1 MGFSTTLRNLSVG
14 FKILAIVGVCMAGLV
29 AVASVSIYQMA
40 RIGSEIEAITEQD
53 IPLTGILTAITVHQ
67 LEQAI
72 SFERAA
78 RYGEAM
84 ARDPQAGEQFR
95 HARETFEEL
104 AAKVDGEVRQGEAL
118 AADAVTRAHSPA
130 EADEFRQVLESL
142 KTIEREHGKFDA
154 HTLEVLGL
162 LEAGR
167 IAEAV
172 EKEKAIE
179 HEIEP
184 LDHELEALLAEIS
197 AFTAKASKTA
207 EAHEKFGEL
216 YTGIPFSS

>member
-40 RIGSEIEAITEQD
+40 RIGGEIEAITEQD
-53 IPLTGILTAITVHQ
+53 IPLTGILTAITVHL

-104 AAKVDGEVRQGEAL
+104 AAKVD
-118 AADAVTRAHSPA
+118 
-130 EADEFRQVLESL
+130 
-142 KTIEREHGKFDA
+142 A

-172 EKEKAIE
+172 EKKKAIE
-179 HEIEP
+179 HEIKP

-216 YTGIPFSS
+216 YTGILFSS